1 MSDNIF
7 ICKICNDAFYLEA
20 KHKKYTRCVPC
31 HREQEN
37 KKEQVRRQNR
47 SEEQKEK
54 KRECV
59 RKYQK
64 NHRNE
69 INEKTREKR
78 QVECGMSGDEINYV
92 NEKFDT
98 LVSLMGPSMFE
109 SKYDHTPKKKR
120 WFLREHCQ
128 RMTSHTS
135 SLLNYNDTLYN
146 KLPASSDP
154 VSEVV

>member
-1 MSDNIF
+1 MTDNIF
-7 ICKICNDAFYLEA
+7 ICKICNGAFYLED
-20 KHKKYTRCVPC
+20 KHKRLNRCLPC
-31 HREQEN
+31 HRQQG
-37 KKEQVRRQNR
+37 KIYRQSITI

-54 KRECV
+54 KRDCV
-59 RKYQK
+59 RKYVK

-78 QVECGMSGDEINYV
+78 QFKCGMSEDEIKYV

-135 SLLNYNDTLYN
+135 SILNYNDTLYN
-146 KLPASSDP
+146 KLPPSSDP

>member
-1 MSDNIF
+1 MSVESF
-7 ICKICNDAFYLEA
+7 ICTICNDAFHLEA

-31 HREQEN
+31 VAQQE
-37 KKEQVRRQNR
+37 KLKRQNR

-54 KRECV
+54 KRENE
-59 RKYQK
+59 RKYKK

-69 INEKTREKR
+69 INEKLREKR
-78 QVECGMSGDEINYV
+78 QVECGMSEDEIKYV
-92 NEKFDT
+92 TEKFDII
-98 LVSLMGPSMFE
+98 VSLMGPSMFE

-135 SLLNYNDTLYN
+135 SILNYDDTIYN
-146 KLPASSDP
+146 ILPSSDP

>member
-7 ICKICNDAFYLEA
+7 ICKICNDAFHLEA

-31 HREQEN
+31 HLQQE
-37 KKEQVRRQNR
+37 KSKRQNR

-54 KRECV
+54 VREHN
-59 RKYQK
+59 RKFVK

-78 QVECGMSGDEINYV
+78 QVECGMSEDEIKYV
-92 NEKFDT
+92 IEKFDI
-98 LVSLMGPSMFE
+98 LVSIRGPSMFE

-128 RMTSHTS
+128 RMNSHTS
-135 SLLNYNDTLYN
+135 SILNYDDTKYN
-146 KLPASSDP
+146 ILPPSSDL
-154 VSEVV
+154 VSVVV